1 MHHYAFK
8 SLELA
13 QDAKDYGA
21 YLDELTEMTK
31 WDGSNIHS
39 LLSYSA
45 VRAIFDAYK
54 ATFNEIFEWFHNN
67 SDLKTAFQLFESY
80 KQMHEAVFRL
90 SDLQFNRYRF
100 IDS

>member
-21 YLDELTEMTK
+21 YLEELTEMTK

-39 LLSYSA
+39 LLSYSG
-45 VRAIFDAYK
+45 VREIFDAYK

-67 SDLKTAFQLFESY
+67 SDLRTAFQLFESY
-80 KQMHEAVFRL
+80 KQMHEAVFGL